1 MTRTNGKMTLTIN
14 NKVYGELLAQYQ
26 PKIITTEEENERAIA
41 LVESF
46 TKNSDLTPEE
56 EQIVELLITL
66 IEKFEAEHYPLNNL
80 STPLSRL
87 TFLMEE
93 NQLHQADLIEVFEAK
108 DIVSEVLSGKR
119 QISKSQVLKLGEFFN
134 LNPALF
140 LDFWIIPIAAI
151 RISRRLLVA

>member
-1 MTRTNGKMTLTIN
+1 MTLTIN
-14 NKVYGELLAQYQ
+14 NKVYGELLSQYQ

-41 LVESF
+41 LVESL
-46 TKNSDLTPEE
+46 THNSDLTPEE

-108 DIVSEVLSGKR
+108 DIVSEVLGGKR
-119 QISKSQVLKLGEFFN
+119 QISKSHALKLGEFFN

-140 LDFWIIPIAAI
+140 L
-151 RISRRLLVA
+151 V

>member
-1 MTRTNGKMTLTIN
+1 MTLTIN

-41 LVESF
+41 LVESL
-46 TKNSDLTPEE
+46 TQNSDLTPEE

-66 IEKFEAEHYPLNNL
+66 IEKFEAEHYPLHNL

-93 NQLHQADLIEVFEAK
+93 NQLHQADLIEVFGAK
-108 DIVSEVLSGKR
+108 DIASEVLSGKR
-119 QISKSQVLKLGEFFN
+119 QISKSHALKLGEFFN

-140 LDFWIIPIAAI
+140 L
-151 RISRRLLVA
+151 V

>member
-1 MTRTNGKMTLTIN
+1 MTLTIN
-14 NKVYGELLAQYQ
+14 NKVYGELLSQYQ
-26 PKIITTEEENERAIA
+26 PKIIMTEEENERAIA
-41 LVESF
+41 LVESL
-46 TKNSDLTPEE
+46 THNSDLTPEE

-93 NQLHQADLIEVFEAK
+93 NQLRQADLIEVFEAK
-108 DIVSEVLSGKR
+108 DIVAEVLSGKR
-119 QISKSQVLKLGEFFN
+119 QISKSHALKLGEFFN

-140 LDFWIIPIAAI
+140 L
-151 RISRRLLVA
+151 V

>member
-1 MTRTNGKMTLTIN
+1 MTLTIN
-14 NKVYGELLAQYQ
+14 PKIYGDLLAQYQ

-41 LVESF
+41 IVESL
-46 TKNSDLTPEE
+46 THKSDLTPEE
-56 EQIVELLITL
+56 DQLLELLITL

-93 NQLHQADLIEVFEAK
+93 NNLRQADVVEIFGSKGIA
-108 DIVSEVLSGKR
+108 SEVLSGKR
-119 QISKSQVLKLGEFFN
+119 QISKSHALKLGEFFN

-140 LDFWIIPIAAI
+140 L
-151 RISRRLLVA
+151 V